1 MRYVFHGKDELGR
14 SEALAELRAQL
25 PADLAD
31 LNSVNLDGRKLKL
44 DQLAAACEAQ
54 PFLAER
60 RLVVVTDALKHS
72 KAGKDREEL
81 RAYLERVPDWCDLVL
96 YENEDVDKRNQV
108 FTYLSK
114 AGTVREFPERKPEEL
129 PGWLV
134 SRAKQL
140 KVTLLRDAAVRLVE
154 YVGVDARRLWNE
166 LQKLA
171 AYVGNLGTIDHAVVE
186 RLVVDDQE
194 QNLFAF
200 IDDLS
205 TRRLAAALQG
215 ARALIADGQ
224 APPYILFMVARQLR
238 VLIGVQDC
246 VARRMDERATAA
258 ALGIQ
263 PFIAKKA
270 VSQLRNFT
278 AAELI
283 IAHDRLLELDHW
295 IKTGRIQPETAL
307 EVYVAEICAR
317 PSGARG

>member
-14 SEALAELRAQL
+14 SEALAELRAEL

-31 LNSVNLDGRKLKL
+31 LNTANLDGRRLKL
-44 DQLAAACEAQ
+44 EQLAAACEAQ

-72 KAGKDREEL
+72 KAGKEREEL
-81 RAYLERVPDWCDLVL
+81 RAYLEQVPDWCDLVF
-96 YENEDVDKRNQV
+96 YETEDVDKRNQV

-114 AGTVREFPERKPEEL
+114 AGSVREFPQRQADEL
-129 PGWLV
+129 PGWLIT
-134 SRAKQL
+134 RAKPL
-140 KVTLLRDAAVRLVE
+140 NVTLLRDAAQRLVE

-171 AYVGNLGTIDHAVVE
+171 AYVGNRGTINVAAVE

-205 TRRLAAALQG
+205 SRRLAAALRG

-238 VLIGVQDC
+238 VLIGMQDC
-246 VARRMDERATAA
+246 VARRLDDRATAA

-263 PFIAKKA
+263 PFLIKKTA
-270 VSQLRNFT
+270 AQLRNFSGN
-278 AAELI
+278 ELI
-283 IAHDRLLELDHW
+283 AAHDRLLELDHW

-307 EVYVAEICAR
+307 EVFVGEICSR
-317 PSGARG
+317 PSNSRT